1 MGIISPTNKTQATQ
15 YKGSKKALEDAM
27 SMTANMYVTSPLTGE
42 RVTNWQ
48 AVVDRQFK
56 IAQFAES
63 DKDAT
68 SSAKFIRDTLFGR
81 PAVMKQGKKTEIPAI
96 VFMEKNSDITE
107 LMNKADNAE
116 EETEEPL
123 IGIQFEDGSELV
135 VEAEDDTEGDE

>member
-1 MGIISPTNKTQATQ
+1 MGIISPSNKTSNKL
-15 YKGSKKALEDAM
+15 YSGSKKALEEAM
-27 SMTANMYVTSPLTGE
+27 SMTASMYVESPLTGE

-96 VFMEKNSDITE
+96 VFCEKNSDITD
-107 LMNKADNAE
+107 LMNKADRAE
-116 EETEEPL
+116 DDYEEPL
-123 IGIQFEDGSELV
+123 IGLQFEDGSELV
-135 VEAEDDTEGDE
+135 VEAEDNDE

>member
-1 MGIISPTNKTQATQ
+1 
-15 YKGSKKALEDAM
+15 
-27 SMTANMYVTSPLTGE
+27 MTASMYVESPLTGE

-96 VFMEKNSDITE
+96 VFCEKNSDITD
-107 LMNKADNAE
+107 LMNKADRAE
-116 EETEEPL
+116 DDYEESL
-123 IGIQFEDGSELV
+123 IGLQFEDGSELV
-135 VEAEDDTEGDE
+135 VEAEDNDE

>member
-1 MGIISPTNKTQATQ
+1 MGIIAPTNKQNTKP
-15 YKGSKKALEDAM
+15 YVGSKKALEDAM
-27 SMTANMYVTSPLTGE
+27 SQTASMYVQSPLTGE

-81 PAVMKQGKKTEIPAI
+81 PAVMKQGKKTDIPAI
-96 VFMEKNSDITE
+96 VFMEKNSDITD
-107 LMNKADNAE
+107 LMNKADGAE
-116 EETEEPL
+116 DDYEEAT
-123 IGIQFEDGSELV
+123 IGIQFDDGSELV
-135 VEAEDDTEGDE
+135 VETEDNDE

>member
-1 MGIISPTNKTQATQ
+1 MGIICPTEKTVKKPYAGT
-15 YKGSKKALEDAM
+15 KKALEEAM
-27 SMTANMYVTSPLTGE
+27 SYTANQFIESPLTGE

-96 VFMEKNSDITE
+96 VFMEKQAELDD
-107 LMNKADNAE
+107 LMNKASMGEDDS
-116 EETEEPL
+116 EEPL
-123 IGIQFEDGSELV
+123 IGLQFEDGSELI
-135 VEAEDDTEGDE
+135 VEAEEEE

>member
-1 MGIISPTNKTQATQ
+1 MGIIAPTNKQNKTYT
-15 YKGSKKALEDAM
+15 GSKKALEDAM
-27 SMTANMYVTSPLTGE
+27 SMTASMYVESPLTGE

-96 VFMEKNSDITE
+96 VFCEKNSDITD
-107 LMNKADNAE
+107 LMSKADRAE
-116 EETEEPL
+116 DDYEEPMV
-123 IGIQFEDGSELV
+123 GITFEDGSELV
-135 VEAEDDTEGDE
+135 VEAEDDDE

>member
-1 MGIISPTNKTQATQ
+1 MGIISPGNKTHENT

-27 SMTANMYVTSPLTGE
+27 SMTASMYVESPLTGE
-42 RVTNWQ
+42 LVTNWQ

-96 VFMEKNSDITE
+96 VFMEKDADITD
-107 LMNKADNAE
+107 LMNKADRAE
-116 EETEEPL
+116 DDSEESL
-123 IGIQFEDGSELV
+123 IGITFEDGSELV
-135 VEAEDDTEGDE
+135 VEAEDDDE

>member
-1 MGIISPTNKTQATQ
+1 MGIIAPSFNTKQKHPQGT
-15 YKGSKKALEDAM
+15 KKALEEAM
-27 SMTANMYVTSPLTGE
+27 SYTANQFIESPLTGE

-81 PAVMKQGKKTEIPAI
+81 PAVMKQGKKTDIPAI
-96 VFMEKNSDITE
+96 VFMEKNSDIQD
-107 LMNKADNAE
+107 LMKKADDAE
-116 EETEEPL
+116 DDSEEAL

-135 VEAEDDTEGDE
+135 VEAEDEE

>member
-1 MGIISPTNKTQATQ
+1 MGIICPTEKTGKRPAA
-15 YKGSKKALEDAM
+15 GSKRALEEAM
-27 SMTANMYVTSPLTGE
+27 SYTANQFVESPLTGE

-96 VFMEKNSDITE
+96 VFMEKQAELDD
-107 LMNKADNAE
+107 LMNKASMGEDDS
-116 EETEEPL
+116 EEPL
-123 IGIQFEDGSELV
+123 IGLQFEDGSELV
-135 VEAEDDTEGDE
+135 VEAEDEE

>member
-1 MGIISPTNKTQATQ
+1 MGIIAPTNKTQTTQ

-135 VEAEDDTEGDE
+135 VEAGDDTEDNE

>member
-1 MGIISPTNKTQATQ
+1 MGIISPKEPLKKT
-15 YKGSKKALEDAM
+15 YSGSKKALEEAM
-27 SMTANMYVTSPLTGE
+27 SQTASMFVVSPLTGE

-81 PAVMKQGKKTEIPAI
+81 PAVMKQGKKSEIPAI
-96 VFMEKNSDITE
+96 VFVEKQAELDE
-107 LMNKADNAE
+107 LMNKAALGEDDSE
-116 EETEEPL
+116 ESL
-123 IGIQFEDGSELV
+123 VGITFDDGSELL
-135 VEAEDDTEGDE
+135 VETEDGDDE

>member
-1 MGIISPTNKTQATQ
+1 MGIIVPTNKTNNRP
-15 YKGSKKALEDAM
+15 YKGTKKALEDVM
-27 SMTANMYVTSPLTGE
+27 SQTASMYVESPLTGE

-81 PAVMKQGKKTEIPAI
+81 PNVMKQGKKTEIPAI
-96 VFMEKNSDITE
+96 VFMEKNSDITD
-107 LMNKADNAE
+107 LMKKADGAE

-123 IGIQFEDGSELV
+123 VAIKFDDGSELV
-135 VEAEDDTEGDE
+135 TEMEDSDE

>member
-1 MGIISPTNKTQATQ
+1 MGIISPSNKTSNKT
-15 YKGSKKALEDAM
+15 YSGSKKALEEAM
-27 SMTANMYVTSPLTGE
+27 SMTASMYVESPLTGE

-96 VFMEKNSDITE
+96 VFCEKNSDITD
-107 LMNKADNAE
+107 LMNKADRAE
-116 EETEEPL
+116 DDYEESL
-123 IGIQFEDGSELV
+123 IGLQFEDGSELV
-135 VEAEDDTEGDE
+135 VEAEDNDE

>member
-1 MGIISPTNKTQATQ
+1 MGIISPGNKLREKPYT
-15 YKGSKKALEDAM
+15 GSKKALEDAM
-27 SMTANMYVTSPLTGE
+27 SLTANQFIESPLTGE

-81 PAVMKQGKKTEIPAI
+81 PAVMKQGKKTDIPAI
-96 VFMEKNSDITE
+96 VFMEKNTDLDE
-107 LMNKADNAE
+107 LLDKANMAE
-116 EETEEPL
+116 EETDAPL
-123 IGIQFEDGSELV
+123 VGITFDDGSEIIT
-135 VEAEDDTEGDE
+135 EMEDDE